1 MSASDPTR
9 LLIRPDQKVAEVLK
23 EHPQLVDTFV
33 AQSETFKRLQ
43 NPLMRKTFARL
54 VTVAQAAEVA
64 NVPLARLLKA
74 LNTAA
79 GHPLTDEEAEAA
91 AGGPTVPPAGPP
103 TPPPGAGTPS
113 LPDWLETAPV
123 VAELDAR
130 DMQRRGEDP
139 FFTIMD
145 AARSVGLGQ
154 AFRLRNTFRPSP
166 LLGVLEKKGF
176 AAWAEQRGPED
187 WLITFFRE
195 RAVPAEVDADDAHPH
210 GATRPEPPAGAD
222 TATGP
227 ATAAVG
233 AGAAAPAT
241 AGTSVSAPASAGA
254 PAASADLSVSAA
266 QQPAAAAEALF
277 TADTPPSEDAVAAVV
292 RILPED
298 LTPPLPMQKVLE
310 GLALLRPGE
319 LLLVHHLRT
328 PPHLT
333 AKLEQQGH
341 RYRIWDLGPDRK
353 DILIQKADA

>member
-1 MSASDPTR
+1 MSTSDPTR
-9 LLIRPDQKVAEVLK
+9 LPVRPDQKVTQVLK
-23 EHPQLVDTFV
+23 EYPQLVDTFV
-33 AQSETFKRLQ
+33 AQSDAFKRLQ

-54 VTVAQAAEVA
+54 VTVAQAAEMA

-74 LNTAA
+74 LNAAA

-91 AGGPTVPPAGPP
+91 AGGPTAHPAG
-103 TPPPGAGTPS
+103 TATLPPGAGTPS
-113 LPDWLETAPV
+113 LPDWLKTAPV

-145 AARSVGLGQ
+145 VARSVGLGQ

-195 RAVPAEVDADDAHPH
+195 RAVPAEVDAEDAHPH
-210 GATRPEPPAGAD
+210 GAIRPEPPAGAD
-222 TATGP
+222 TPTGP
-227 ATAAVG
+227 ATA
-233 AGAAAPAT
+233 
-241 AGTSVSAPASAGA
+241 SAGA
-254 PAASADLSVSAA
+254 GTPSPAS
-266 QQPAAAAEALF
+266 AAEALF
-277 TADTPPSEDAVAAVV
+277 AADTPPNEGAVAAVV

-310 GLALLRPGE
+310 GLAPLRPGE

-341 RYRIWDLGPDRK
+341 RYRIWDLGLDRK
-353 DILIQKADA
+353 DILIQKADV